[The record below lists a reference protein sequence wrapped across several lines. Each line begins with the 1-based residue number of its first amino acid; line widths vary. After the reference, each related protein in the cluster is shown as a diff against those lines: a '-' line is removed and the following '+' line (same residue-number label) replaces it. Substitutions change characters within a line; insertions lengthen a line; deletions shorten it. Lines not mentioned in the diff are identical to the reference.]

1 MEDTP
6 LPNVPGN
13 TTQIPTEALEELED
27 LLGHD
32 EWKTDARTRREH
44 EHDSWVLSIKDRPLG
59 DQYETMPAGVAR
71 PKTTEQVSRLL
82 AWASRHGIPVVP
94 YGAGS
99 GVMGG
104 TVPTKGGISLDLGA
118 FDEIEELDAENL
130 LVTVGAGLY
139 GGAFEEK
146 LEAQG
151 FTVGHYPQSLHISTV
166 GGWVATR
173 GSGTFSSLYGN
184 IEDMVVGLEVVL
196 PTGEVIH
203 TKTVPRSAS
212 GPDYK
217 QLFIG
222 SEGTLGVITR
232 VTLRMWPSPEV
243 RAFRALS
250 FASFKDGLETIRK
263 VVQGGIRPAV
273 IRLYDP
279 IEGRPTLERF
289 GHDPNRWLLV
299 LAFDGSRKM
308 VELEEN
314 ITVETG
320 VSFGAEDLGREP
332 AEHWENHRFEIAWL
346 WERVNLSGGIAEA
359 IEVAHVWSRLEE
371 TYERMVEAVRPH
383 MPDVFGHVS
392 HVYPQGA
399 SLYVICRALETDDE
413 TAERAYR
420 EGWRAAM
427 RACLEVGATISHHH
441 GIGLQR
447 APWMQAEHGTGLD
460 ALRRI
465 KRALDPAGIMNPG
478 KLGLDP
484 EPPDEP
490 GTRQTTIGEE

>member
-1 MEDTP
+1 MPEGSRT
-6 LPNVPGN
+6 NAEVP
-13 TTQIPTEALEELED
+13 ADVLKELER
-27 LLGHD
+27 LLEPD
-32 EWKTDARTRREH
+32 EWKTDAETRRDH
-44 EHDSWVLSIKDRPLG
+44 AQDSWVLSIKDRPLDG
-59 DQYETMPAGVAR
+59 RYEMMPIGVAR
-71 PKTTEQVSRLL
+71 PKTTAQVSRLL
-82 AWASRHGIPVVP
+82 AWASRNGIPIVP

-104 TVPTKGGISLDLGA
+104 TVPTEGGISLDLGA
-118 FDEIEELDAENL
+118 FDQIEECDEDNL
-130 LVTVGAGLY
+130 LVTVGAGLF
-139 GGAFEEK
+139 GGA
-146 LEAQG
+146 LEDELDKRG

-173 GSGTFSSLYGN
+173 GSGTFSTLYGN

-196 PTGEVIH
+196 PTGEIVR

-232 VTLRMWPSPEV
+232 VTFRMWPRPEV
-243 RAFRALS
+243 RTFRALS

-263 VVQGGIRPAV
+263 VVQGGVRPAV
-273 IRLYDP
+273 VRLYDP
-279 IEGRPTLERF
+279 VEGRPTLERF
-289 GHDPNRWLLV
+289 GHDPKRWLLV
-299 LAFDGSRKM
+299 LAFDGCQRA
-308 VELEEN
+308 VELEES
-314 ITVETG
+314 ITVETAL
-320 VSFGAEDLGREP
+320 SFGAEDLGREP
-332 AEHWENHRFEIAWL
+332 AEYWEQHRFEIAWL
-346 WERVNLSGGIAEA
+346 WERVNLPGGIAEA

-399 SLYVICRALETDDE
+399 SLYVICRVLEADDE
-413 TAERAYR
+413 AAERAYQ

-447 APWMQAEHGTGLD
+447 APWMEAEHGAGLD
-460 ALRRI
+460 VLRRVKQAI
-465 KRALDPAGIMNPG
+465 DPAGIMNPG
-478 KLGLDP
+478 KLDI
-484 EPPDEP
+484 DS
-490 GTRQTTIGEE
+490 QA